1 MDKFTPDN
9 EAYETKTRKLPFWV
23 EMDPNVNG
31 IFKDII
37 DEDFTDTPYE
47 EMTGYA
53 MQEGGDWV
61 FYYNVKHDS
70 YLAMVDPDE
79 EREVYLRQIMLPWF
93 GYIDMVQN
101 DPDERK
107 IMKRK
112 AEKEEDTAWELI
124 RSMGMIESMLYGRTR
139 K

>member
-1 MDKFTPDN
+1 
-9 EAYETKTRKLPFWV
+9 
-23 EMDPNVNG
+23 
-31 IFKDII
+31 
-37 DEDFTDTPYE
+37 
-47 EMTGYA
+47 
-53 MQEGGDWV
+53 
-61 FYYNVKHDS
+61 
-70 YLAMVDPDE
+70 
-79 EREVYLRQIMLPWF
+79 MLPWF